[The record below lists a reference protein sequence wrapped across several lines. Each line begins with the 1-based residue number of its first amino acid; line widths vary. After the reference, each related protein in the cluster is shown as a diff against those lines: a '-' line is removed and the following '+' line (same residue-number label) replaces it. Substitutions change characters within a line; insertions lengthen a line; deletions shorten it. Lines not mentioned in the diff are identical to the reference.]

1 MVVRPNADTLYSSLV
16 YDVSREPL
24 VVTVPDSRGRYHLL
38 PLLDKWSDVFAVP
51 VTPDRPQ
58 SPRSWSQVAGKA
70 AFWRR
75 TLCKSHGRRLDR
87 RPRADE
93 RKGRL

>member
-51 VTPDRPQ
+51 GTRTVRKP
-58 SPRSWSQVAGKA
+58 SRSSVP
-70 AFWRR
+70 
-75 TLCKSHGRRLDR
+75 SGRESCLL
-87 RPRADE
+87 ASNVM
-93 RKGRL
+93 